1 MEITKL
7 LSLAAD
13 EEKNAFDGLFSGA
26 GGIVG
31 IVLIVTGVLIIYIG
45 IKVMKGYSFMPTLG
59 VETVIEEDTYVE
71 GTATLVSQQK
81 TILPDFNGTGE
92 REFTEWT
99 ISYTVGG
106 EEYTQTIPDD
116 GYSKGD
122 TIKIKY
128 DPQKPDEY
136 YLAEEA
142 EEEAAEEAD
151 NTDERK
157 SRNSGAILIVL
168 GVIVI
173 VGGAALVT
181 M

>member
-71 GTATLVSQQK
+71 GTATLVSHQK
-81 TILPDFNGTGE
+81 TTLPDFNGTGE

-128 DPQKPDEY
+128 DPKKPDEY

-142 EEEAAEEAD
+142 DEEAAEEAD

>member
-59 VETVIEEDTYVE
+59 FETVIEEDTYVE

-81 TILPDFNGTGE
+81 TTLPDFNGTGE

-128 DPQKPDEY
+128 DPKKPDEY

>member
-81 TILPDFNGTGE
+81 TTLPDFNGTGE

-128 DPQKPDEY
+128 DPKKPDEY

-173 VGGAALVT
+173 VGGAALIT

>member
-81 TILPDFNGTGE
+81 MHHRLCHHCHSHTYRENEE
-92 REFTEWT
+92 RTC
-99 ISYTVGG
+99 
-106 EEYTQTIPDD
+106 DD
-116 GYSKGD
+116 R
-122 TIKIKY
+122 TAHHAL
-128 DPQKPDEY
+128 
-136 YLAEEA
+136 YLAVVA
-142 EEEAAEEAD
+142 
-151 NTDERK
+151 
-157 SRNSGAILIVL
+157 V
-168 GVIVI
+168 VF
-173 VGGAALVT
+173 
-181 M
+181 

>member
-81 TILPDFNGTGE
+81 TTLPDFNGTGE

-128 DPQKPDEY
+128 DPKKPDEY
-136 YLAEEA
+136 YLAEDA